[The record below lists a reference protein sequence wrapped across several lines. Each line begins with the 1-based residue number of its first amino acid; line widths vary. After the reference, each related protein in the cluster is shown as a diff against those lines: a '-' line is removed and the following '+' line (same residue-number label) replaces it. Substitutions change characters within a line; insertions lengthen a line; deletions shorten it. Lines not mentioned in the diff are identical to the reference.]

1 MLRKLYRFHSH
12 AIVLSSS
19 KGNGGRNVILSQ
31 RGGTQK
37 GKENYR
43 ISFIFSFLHRFTN
56 GSKNNGL
63 TDFFFFFKVTEQSL
77 FFSLRLCCST
87 LRVVLTVPHRGARRG
102 LPAFGGTVTW
112 PTACFLPYLCSS
124 APPQK
129 NFPRTASYFILSW
142 PPPSVTLSQYPLNF
156 LLSASIKPKL
166 LY

>member
-63 TDFFFFFKVTEQSL
+63 TDFFFFQGHRTIIIFLAKIVLFNSQSR
-77 FFSLRLCCST
+77 SHGPPPWCT
-87 LRVVLTVPHRGARRG
+87 AR
-102 LPAFGGTVTW
+102 A
-112 PTACFLPYLCSS
+112 ACFWRNSHMTHRMFSSLSLLKCASSEELPPNSLLFHTVLAPTLCHLITI
-124 APPQK
+124 P
-129 NFPRTASYFILSW
+129 T
-142 PPPSVTLSQYPLNF
+142 
-156 LLSASIKPKL
+156 
-166 LY
+166 